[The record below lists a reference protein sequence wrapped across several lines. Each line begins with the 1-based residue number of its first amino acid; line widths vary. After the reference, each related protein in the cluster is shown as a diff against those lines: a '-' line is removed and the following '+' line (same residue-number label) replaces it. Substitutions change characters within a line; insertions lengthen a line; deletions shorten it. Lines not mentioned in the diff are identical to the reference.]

1 MNSRVTELRYVGY
14 AVPDFEAERAFYKGI
29 WGLNEVACDSGIA
42 YFAAEGSPEP
52 FIVRIR
58 ETPHQGL
65 DVLGLA
71 AATAFDVDQLHQQ
84 LNDADV
90 KIITSPRKLDRP
102 GGGYGFR
109 FFDPDGHVLEISAEV
124 EPGPSRELRS
134 GESIPKEISHIGI
147 HSPNKQN
154 AEAFY
159 VEKLGFKPSDW
170 VGDFLSFLRCSS
182 KHHRVVLVPGPPA
195 VNHLAFEMKNA
206 DEMMRGLARLR
217 KEGLKLEWGPGR
229 HTAGNNTFSYFQTPN
244 GNIVEYTAEVEL
256 VDDATWQPT
265 RYEPR
270 REVMDQWGIA
280 EGGPEQMRPPVPDPG
295 IWQPVFV

>member
-1 MNSRVTELRYVGY
+1 MDNRVTELRYVGY
-14 AVPDFEAERAFYKGI
+14 AVTDFEAERAFYKGV
-29 WGLNEVACDSGIA
+29 WGLREVACERGMA

-58 ETPHQGL
+58 ETEHRGL

-71 AATAFDVDQLHQQ
+71 TDSAQDVDGLYDR
-84 LNDADV
+84 LRNDGV
-90 KIITSPRKLDRP
+90 TIVSEPERFDRP

-124 EPGPSRELRS
+124 QPGPHRELKT

-147 HSPNKQN
+147 HSPNKAR

-159 VEKLGFKPSDW
+159 IDKLGFRASDW
-170 VGDFLSFLRCSS
+170 VGDFLSFLRCSD

-195 VNHLAFEMKNA
+195 INHLAFEMKNA

-229 HTAGNNTFSYFQTPN
+229 HTAGNNTFSYYLSPN
-244 GNIVEYTAEVEL
+244 GNVVEYTAEVEL
-256 VDDATWQPT
+256 VDDATWKPT
-265 RYEPR
+265 RYDATPQIA
-270 REVMDQWGIA
+270 DQWGIA
-280 EGGPEQMRPPVPDPG
+280 EGGPEHLPHPTPDPG
-295 IWQPVFV
+295 LWQPVLA